1 MTCMAPPPIHTPAR
15 RATHLNGFQ
24 NGMKSD
30 ADSVRSTPPPS
41 SSRCETRE
49 TRAPLHPTA
58 DRTYFS
64 IRCPVG
70 ASELL
75 LTRLQTLQ
83 ERPHVRCRRELE
95 KLQGIRQ
102 LVHNAHWLDHV
113 RRQLA
118 I

>member
-1 MTCMAPPPIHTPAR
+1 MTCMAPPPIHT
-15 RATHLNGFQ
+15 
-24 NGMKSD
+24 
-30 ADSVRSTPPPS
+30 TPPPS
-41 SSRCETRE
+41 ASRCETRE

-118 I
+118 IGEILPAQPECERARRDD